1 MSTLNEMRK
10 EAARLLAL
18 ENPGPYDYAYIHA
31 LLDRR
36 AREIRAPF
44 ERKIARIKRGYG
56 REV

>member
-1 MSTLNEMRK
+1 MRK

>member
-1 MSTLNEMRK
+1 VSTLDEMRK
-10 EAARLLAL
+10 EASRLLAL
-18 ENPGPYDYAYIHA
+18 ENPGPQDYAYIHA